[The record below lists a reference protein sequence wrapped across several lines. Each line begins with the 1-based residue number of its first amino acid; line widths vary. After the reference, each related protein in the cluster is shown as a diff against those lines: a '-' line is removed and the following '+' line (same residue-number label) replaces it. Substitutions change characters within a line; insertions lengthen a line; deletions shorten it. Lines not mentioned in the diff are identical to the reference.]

1 MQGAR
6 GEVLAGYMRRRMVLS
21 ALQLIAE
28 RGVQGTSIAD
38 VLERSGAPRGSV
50 YHHFPGGKDELVSAA
65 MEYMATDARAPLLA
79 LRGSD
84 IAGIVTGFTN
94 LWRGVLTRSDFAAGC
109 ATAGV
114 TVSGESETARAAAR
128 KVFEVWIE
136 DLTDLLEAAG
146 AERSRA
152 AGFAWML
159 FASTEGAL
167 VFARAEHSMRAVDLV
182 EQQLLELGATLA

>member
-1 MQGAR
+1 
-6 GEVLAGYMRRRMVLS
+6 LAGYMRRRMVLS

-84 IAGIVTGFTN
+84 IAGMVTGFTN

-128 KVFEVWIE
+128 KVFGVWIE

-146 AERSRA
+146 DERSRA